1 MTITKHRLKFGVPP
15 PFPFEAP
22 SSWLSRLAFA
32 QGLGSLDELASFL
45 DLQLGIDLDWHLR
58 GEALQTLRQRCG
70 LSPSSFAIAHRVMGG
85 AAASGV
91 SPHRL
96 LLIDK
101 AGAARFRCCPGC
113 IAERRVAYFDIH
125 WRFQAWR
132 ACPVHHC
139 LLIDA
144 CPSCASALIHP
155 MHMEST
161 AASRAGHAS
170 LGRCPR
176 CASQLGAA
184 AVRTSATEEIARLG
198 KREKARLANGRA
210 LLAALFQR
218 QFALRGEVRTV
229 EDLKNFY
236 SRGLFPVADQNDLI
250 DQKLRAWRTVQA
262 FTTDLETYEH
272 LSNGIATDGPWRSP

>member
-1 MTITKHRLKFGVPP
+1 MNVAKPKLTFGVPP

-32 QGLGSLDELASFL
+32 LGLGSLHELAEFL
-45 DLQLGIDLDWHLR
+45 ELPFGADLDWHLR
-58 GEALQTLRQRCG
+58 GEALQKLRRQCD
-70 LSPSSFAIAHRVMGG
+70 LPPSSFAIAHRVMSG

-96 LLIDK
+96 LLVGK
-101 AGAARFRCCPGC
+101 TGAARFRCCPAC

-132 ACPVHHC
+132 ACPVHGC
-139 LLIDA
+139 MLIDA
-144 CPSCASALIHP
+144 CPSCASALVHP
-155 MHMEST
+155 MHIEST

-176 CASQLGAA
+176 CASHLGAA
-184 AVRTSATEEIARLG
+184 AVRQLASEDIGKLG
-198 KREKARLANGRA
+198 RREKTRLANGRA

-218 QFALRGEVRTV
+218 QFALGGEVRTV
-229 EDLKNFY
+229 EGLRNFY
-236 SRGLFPVADQNDLI
+236 SRGLFPVADGNDLI
-250 DQKLRAWRTVQA
+250 DQKLKAWRTVKT
-262 FTTDLETYEH
+262 FTTDAEN
-272 LSNGIATDGPWRSP
+272 S